1 MKLKNVPK
9 NKNFVQNNTNKST
22 LPTETKGKLK
32 SRKQFIPKKANTSSS
47 TIKTEIK
54 QNLRKKLRSYASKL
68 REKSQGGSIK
78 GKLKSK
84 NVKTKK
90 IVKDITTFSCKI
102 CKKSYNSH
110 VLLKHHTYIHDRP
123 HECK

>member
-22 LPTETKGKLK
+22 LPTETKGKLR
-32 SRKQFIPKKANTSSS
+32 SRKQFIHKKANTSSS

-68 REKSQGGSIK
+68 KEKSQGGSIK
-78 GKLKSK
+78 GKLNSK
-84 NVKTKK
+84 TVKTKK
-90 IVKDITTFSCKI
+90 IAKDITTFSCKI
-102 CKKSYNSH
+102 CKKSYNSY
-110 VLLKHHTYIHDRP
+110 VLLKHHAYIHDRP